1 MKLNET
7 KLKGVFLVIAVV
19 SAVLI
24 FAVWSSLVQ
33 SRVQLIEEVSIESGD
48 CSFRLQTS
56 KLNYTVG
63 ERIPVRL
70 FQKNNI
76 NESIQGG
83 ISEIILRVVDTNGK
97 EIMFLVGCP
106 NWRSDFRIDPGEE
119 KELKL
124 NLGWSQ
130 KDWQGNQVPPGIYT
144 LGYAFGTLDNLHEL
158 RIKIEDK

>member
-1 MKLNET
+1 MKLNGT

-24 FAVWSSLVQ
+24 FVVWSSLVQ
-33 SRVQLIEEVSIESGD
+33 SRVQLIQEVSIESGD
-48 CSFRLQTS
+48 CSFRFQTS

-83 ISEIILRVVDTNGK
+83 GFEIFMQVTYDNGSEVMWTLDS
-97 EIMFLVGCP
+97 P
-106 NWRSDFRIDPGEE
+106 NWRSDFKINAGEE
-119 KELKL
+119 RELNL

-130 KDWQGNQVPPGIYT
+130 TDAYGHQVPPGIYT
-144 LGYAFGTLDNLHEL
+144 LAYRFGETGGFSEL
-158 RIKIEDK
+158 RVRIES

>member
-7 KLKGVFLVIAVV
+7 KLKGVLLVIAVV
-19 SAVLI
+19 SAVLV
-24 FAVWSSLVQ
+24 FVVWSSLVQ
-33 SRVQLIEEVSIESGD
+33 SRVQLVQEVSIESGD
-48 CSFRLQTS
+48 YGLRLQTS

-83 ISEIILRVVDTNGK
+83 ISEIILRVVDANGK
-97 EIMFLVGCP
+97 GIMFLTGCP

-119 KELKL
+119 KELEL

-130 KDWQGNQVPPGIYT
+130 NDWQGNQVPLGIYT
-144 LGYAFGTLDNLHEL
+144 LGYAFGALDNFHEL
-158 RIKIEDK
+158 RIKIEDE